1 MPRVHAGLDAV
12 RVALFDQF
20 ARIGRAVA
28 SAPRLELLDLLAQ
41 GEKTVETLA
50 RQARL
55 PVKNTSAH
63 LRALREGAL
72 VVTRRE
78 GTHIVYRLADPAVAE
93 CLAALQELAR
103 RRLAEVQRLVDT
115 WFAAPGALEP
125 MGAAELRRR
134 LRNGT
139 VTLLDVRPA
148 DEFGAGHIPG
158 ARSVPLAD
166 LERRLAEIPRNRE
179 VVAYCRGPYCVLA
192 VRAVERLARHGFA
205 ARRFAGGVREWR
217 RAGHSVLVTPST
229 RRRRPAGARRRS
241 A

>member
-1 MPRVHAGLDAV
+1 MATVPAGLDAAKA
-12 RVALFDQF
+12 ALFAQF

-41 GEKTVETLA
+41 GEKPVELLA

-55 PVKNTSAH
+55 TVKNTSAH
-63 LRALREGAL
+63 LRALREASL
-72 VVTRRE
+72 VETRRA
-78 GTHIVYRLADPAVAE
+78 GTSILYRLADPAVAD
-93 CLAALQELAR
+93 CLAALQDLAR

-115 WFAAPGALEP
+115 WFGAPGTLEP

-139 VTLLDVRPA
+139 VALLDVRPA
-148 DEFGAGHIPG
+148 DEFRAGHIPG
-158 ARSVPLAD
+158 ARSVPLAE
-166 LERRLAEIPRNRE
+166 LERHLAEIPRGRE

-192 VRAVERLARHGFA
+192 VKAVERLTRRGLP

-217 RAGHSVLVTPST
+217 RAGHPVSASVPSP
-229 RRRRPAGARRRS
+229 RRRPARARPRP
-241 A
+241 